1 MARKSK
7 VKGQTPAEVSPQGEK
22 RLQCRAVEVQT
33 IDPVTRD
40 AALEWCRKAE
50 CDRLAWAEHPAEGD
64 KPVHYHVVARWSR
77 TVDCISLRQLVNR
90 MDSHSHC
97 DRVNRWPNMV
107 RYLRHLDQPEKAV
120 IPPEAAHYEGFPE
133 VEVEA
138 ATKENGTA
146 VALIEMIAEL
156 PHGTNPVEALKVCV
170 HAGFRP
176 SEVSGVTRAL
186 YDLRNLLA
194 DSRQVGIDRRDDV
207 SRPGEA
213 PCGPS
218 SVPSVVFVPAPD
230 DPAFFAPRSE
240 WPDYSPDAE

>member
-1 MARKSK
+1 MK
-7 VKGQTPAEVSPQGEK
+7 VKGQGKAERTPQGEK
-22 RLQCRAVEVQT
+22 RLQVRAVEVQT
-33 IDPVTRD
+33 IDPAARD
-40 AALEWCRKAE
+40 LALEWCRDHE

-64 KPVHYHVVARWSR
+64 KPVHYHVTARWGR
-77 TVDCISLRQLVNR
+77 TVDVLALRKLVNEA
-90 MDSHSHC
+90 DNHSHV

-120 IPPEAAHYEGFPE
+120 ISPDKAHYEGFTE
-133 VEVEA
+133 VELEA

-146 VALIEMIAEL
+146 VALVEMIAEL
-156 PHGTNPVEALKVCV
+156 PHGTNPVEALKVCI

-194 DSRQVGIDRRDDV
+194 DSRRVGIVRKAD
-207 SRPGEA
+207 
-213 PCGPS
+213 CGPGKAPS
-218 SVPSVVFVPAPD
+218 ARSRSPSVVFEPMPD
-230 DPAFFAPRSE
+230 DPAFFAPRCE